1 MGECRLELP
10 ILMLPNACGTL
21 DIQAGRLC
29 RTGGN
34 NSVVECDLAKVEVAG
49 SNPVSRSSFLL
60 KFLVS
65 LCCFCSSAPSPSGKA
80 EVCKTSIPGSNPGG
94 ASIFSEGCY
103 PFTVEVGYLSF
114 LGPEHQQEFHTDR
127 YCLRDTHIQT
137 VVHRCVAMASL
148 RYKERYRPV
157 SYTHLRAHET

>member
-49 SNPVSRSSFLL
+49 SNPVSRSIIFFPHSRYFLPT
-60 KFLVS
+60 
-65 LCCFCSSAPSPSGKA
+65 APSPSGKA

-94 ASIFSEGCY
+94 ASISHSHRPAASAREVLNASFFSRR
-103 PFTVEVGYLSF
+103 
-114 LGPEHQQEFHTDR
+114 LGAW
-127 YCLRDTHIQT
+127 CA
-137 VVHRCVAMASL
+137 V
-148 RYKERYRPV
+148 K
-157 SYTHLRAHET
+157 